1 MKNTNFEIE
10 IEKSSSS
17 FEPNILDN
25 KEENNYSDINYI
37 TRSSNKSR
45 NIKKN
50 YKNKKE
56 QNKKNKTDIND
67 QKDKKL
73 NIFTFKTLENKTKS
87 DLISMLSDEITV
99 LTKKYISLS
108 CDKIRKRTILME
120 ELIPL
125 TKRKFHKKSFDFSQI
140 ININE
145 KKPKKDLSSKKITT
159 LEINGNT
166 EIISNAKIRKISEN
180 SENSENNEI
189 NKDKKCTNINYVLNL
204 NVENNIQDLID
215 KIKSMPN
222 VEKNDSINLYEKN
235 DISIY
240 QQGNWT
246 KKFQLDSI
254 EEVYEEENDSKTKSR
269 NNTDITNDAYSK
281 GINYDNFNKYNITF
295 SNEKEIKNN
304 NINTTSMSTKFGTG
318 SIKTNNIF
326 DISSGEEDNYERNT
340 DINYIENN
348 NLEIDN
354 ENKTYTD
361 IDHETERTYL
371 LKPIKPNENENS
383 ISFMNESDINKLLF
397 YSPSKVKINLIEDN
411 NYGNNNYIKDNDKL
425 NNSAL
430 NKRLS
435 EPFDEFFINIP
446 HINNNFTLKDINC
459 DKQNYKNKAYRKK
472 RVIKS
477 SHYNPYILNNL
488 ISPKNISKPCNKIKE
503 IKLSL
508 NKNLKKFHN
517 DNQKIKHLNRELFE
531 FNKESINNI
540 SLIKERDCIQIFEI
554 PLSNIKNILIDI
566 NLSIKEIENLRI
578 NKNNKNKIE
587 ENSNISSIII
597 NLDKYPDSLLSKNL
611 IKDKKDKIYKNENN
625 HRSRNKID
633 QNNSLLNKNS
643 PLLNIS
649 SEYTS
654 YEIKQENHKVKKDI
668 NKNGKNENNKELNI
682 TNNKLIYGDNIQN
695 NNINFAYNTNDE
707 NKLYISIQS
716 YEEFINNIINQVIEL
731 KNKLLLKSNNHQSKT
746 NKTNKIEYSEID
758 NLLLEL
764 EHKIKILKYNYLC
777 ILIQKHFSKTNEE
790 KIKVIING
798 NIKNKREIFFVFFQ
812 NMLTHLTEKLML
824 DNIEKREK
832 YINKIFQI
840 LKNYNTINKFDIKF
854 TKKIYKDENKITP
867 EILETKYNLYNKK
880 YNAEKN
886 NEDIFSANKNNN
898 IIINKKF
905 MVTTFVII
913 PFLYGISYLI
923 NFYNNSYK

>member
-10 IEKSSSS
+10 LEKNSSS

-37 TRSSNKSR
+37 TKSSNKSR

-73 NIFTFKTLENKTKS
+73 NIFISKTIENKTKT

-125 TKRKFHKKSFDFSQI
+125 PKKEAHKKSFDFSQI

-145 KKPKKDLSSKKITT
+145 KKAKKDLSSKKISA

-189 NKDKKCTNINYVLNL
+189 NKDKKRTNINYVLNL
-204 NVENNIQDLID
+204 NVENNIQNLID
-215 KIKSMPN
+215 KIISIQN
-222 VEKNDSINLYEKN
+222 VEKSDSINLCEKN
-235 DISIY
+235 DISTY
-240 QQGNWT
+240 QQGNRT
-246 KKFQLDSI
+246 IKFQLDSI
-254 EEVYEEENDSKTKSR
+254 EEVIEEENDSKTKSR
-269 NNTDITNDAYSK
+269 KNTDISYDAYSK

-371 LKPIKPNENENS
+371 LKSIKPNENENS

-397 YSPSKVKINLIEDN
+397 YSPSKVKLNLIEDN
-411 NYGNNNYIKDNDKL
+411 NYGNNNFTKDNEKL

-430 NKRLS
+430 NKKLS
-435 EPFDEFFINIP
+435 EPFDEFYINIP

-459 DKQNYKNKAYRKK
+459 EKQNYKNKAYRKK

-508 NKNLKKFHN
+508 NKNLKIFHN
-517 DNQKIKHLNRELFE
+517 DNQKIKNLNRELFE
-531 FNKESINNI
+531 FNNESINNI
-540 SLIKERDCIQIFEI
+540 SLIKERDCTQIFEI
-554 PLSNIKNILIDI
+554 PSSNVKKILIDI
-566 NLSIKEIENLRI
+566 NMSIKEIENLRI

-611 IKDKKDKIYKNENN
+611 IKDKKAKISKNENN
-625 HRSRNKID
+625 DKNRNKIE
-633 QNNSLLNKNS
+633 QNNSLFNKKS
-643 PLLNIS
+643 SLLNIG
-649 SEYTS
+649 SEYNS
-654 YEIKQENHKVKKDI
+654 YEIKQENHKDKNDI
-668 NKNGKNENNKELNI
+668 NKNENENNKTLKI
-682 TNNKLIYGDNIQN
+682 TNNIHIYGNNIQN
-695 NNINFAYNTNDE
+695 NNLNFAYNANDE
-707 NKLYISIQS
+707 NKLNISIQS
-716 YEEFINNIINQVIEL
+716 YEKFINNIINQVIEL
-731 KNKLLLKSNNHQSKT
+731 KNKLLLESNNPQSKT
-746 NKTNKIEYSEID
+746 NKENKIEYSEID
-758 NLLLEL
+758 DLLLEL
-764 EHKIKILKYNYLC
+764 EHKIKILKYNYQC
-777 ILIQKHFSKTNEE
+777 ILIQKHFSKTYEE

-812 NMLTHLTEKLML
+812 NMLTQLTEKLML
-824 DNIEKREK
+824 DNLEKREK
-832 YINKIFQI
+832 YINKILQI

-854 TKKIYKDENKITP
+854 TKKIYKDENKVTP
-867 EILETKYNLYNKK
+867 EILEIKYNLYNKK

-886 NEDIFSANKNNN
+886 DEDISNPNKNDN

-923 NFYNNSYK
+923 NFCNNSYK